1 MSTENLI
8 MTTLGSIRK
17 KKAGTWDEAWRDNG
31 ILSEKLVGMAGFRNT
46 VQAPLVTRLEQAVN
60 NL

>member
-1 MSTENLI
+1 